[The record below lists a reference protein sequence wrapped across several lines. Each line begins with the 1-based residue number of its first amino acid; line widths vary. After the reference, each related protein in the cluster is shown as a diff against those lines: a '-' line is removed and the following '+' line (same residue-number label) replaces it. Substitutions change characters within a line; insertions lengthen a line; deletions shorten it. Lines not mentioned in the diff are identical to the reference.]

1 MSDESQKVDG
11 DLRAPSDRVTEDGAR
26 RSPSTSSK
34 TMWIG
39 VAVVFGLMVCA
50 WIAMFF
56 LASKYRP
63 DSVPLEKTG
72 EVR

>member
-1 MSDESQKVDG
+1 MKQS
-11 DLRAPSDRVTEDGAR
+11 TENGEEAKG
-26 RSPSTSSK
+26 ST

-56 LASKYRP
+56 LASKHRP
-63 DSVPLEKTG
+63 DTVPLENPG
-72 EVR
+72 ETR